1 MEPILDPAKIAR
13 PAPAASSAAGG
24 TGEIPRIEVRP
35 DARALAAQI
44 GLAGTFALTLLI
56 ALAAPASRLLVP
68 TGAPGT
74 TVPNWILGPFADVE
88 ISLTR
93 TPFCLALIAMVVCWA
108 VVVRGADTLPPRAA
122 FAAIVGVH
130 VVLALAPP
138 LLSTDVF
145 TYLGW
150 GRLDVIHGVNPYDFG
165 PGVRPQD
172 AIFPWTGLLWTDTPT
187 MYGPL
192 FTALA
197 SAAGWLG
204 PATGLWTLK
213 LLTVGASLAC
223 VWLTWSCARE
233 LRREPV
239 RAALMVG
246 LNPILLVFALGGAH
260 NDLLM
265 LALMLAGIRLVL
277 ARRDALGGAAV
288 AAAVAVKAT
297 GGLLLPFL
305 VIGARGGRARVAAG
319 AAAGLVAFG
328 LLGFALYGSGP
339 LGVGGT
345 ILGATED
352 HIGELRSVP
361 GILAAYA
368 GLGPIAGAA
377 RIILGL
383 LFLAALAASL
393 AWAVRRPDRW
403 IAAAAAA
410 TLALLFT
417 ATQLHPWYVVWTLPL
432 AALSG
437 ERRIRAAAIALTAVV
452 VTIHVV
458 RWLAPLGI
466 SYPHGG

>member
-1 MEPILDPAKIAR
+1 MEPILDPTKIAG

-24 TGEIPRIEVRP
+24 TGEIPRIRVRP
-35 DARALAAQI
+35 DGRALAAQI
-44 GLAGTFALTLLI
+44 GLAGMLALAMLV
-56 ALAAPASRLLVP
+56 ALAAPATRFLVP

-74 TVPNWILGPFADVE
+74 TVPDWILGPLSGVDVP
-88 ISLTR
+88 LTR
-93 TPFCLALIAMVVCWA
+93 TPFCLVLVAMVICWA
-108 VVVRGADTLPPRAA
+108 VVVRGADTLPARAA
-122 FAAIVGVH
+122 VTAIVATHLVF
-130 VVLALAPP
+130 VLAPP

-172 AIFPWTGLLWTDTPT
+172 AVFPWTGLLWTDTPT

-192 FTALA
+192 FSLLG

-204 PATGLWTLK
+204 PAGGLWTLK
-213 LLTVGASLAC
+213 LLAGAASLAC
-223 VWLTWSCARE
+223 VWLTWSCARA
-233 LRREPV
+233 LGRDPV
-239 RAALMVG
+239 PAALMVG

-305 VIGARGGRARVAAG
+305 VIGARGGRMRALAG
-319 AAAGLVAFG
+319 AVAGFAAFG
-328 LLGFALYGSGP
+328 LLGFAFYGTGP
-339 LGVGGT
+339 LGVAGT
-345 ILGATED
+345 ILGATEN

-361 GILAAYA
+361 GILSAYS
-368 GLGPIAGAA
+368 GLGPIGGLA
-377 RIILGL
+377 RLGL
-383 LFLAALAASL
+383 GAVFLIALIASL

-410 TLALLFT
+410 TLALLLT
-417 ATQLHPWYVVWTLPL
+417 ATQLHPWYAVWTLPL

-437 ERRIRAAAIALTAVV
+437 DRRIRAAAVGLTAIVV
-452 VTIHVV
+452 AIHVV

-466 SYPHGG
+466 NYPHGG

>member
-1 MEPILDPAKIAR
+1 MEPILDPTKIGG
-13 PAPAASSAAGG
+13 PAPAASSATGG
-24 TGEIPRIEVRP
+24 TGEIPRIVVRP
-35 DARALAAQI
+35 DGRALAAQI
-44 GLAGTFALTLLI
+44 GLAGMLALTLLVG
-56 ALAAPASRLLVP
+56 LAAPATRFLVP

-74 TVPNWILGPFADVE
+74 TVPDWILGPLAAIDVP
-88 ISLTR
+88 LTR
-93 TPFCLALIAMVVCWA
+93 TAFCLALVAMVACWA
-108 VVVRGADTLPPRAA
+108 LSVRGADTLPPRAA
-122 FAAIVGVH
+122 LVAIVGAH
-130 VVLALAPP
+130 LVLLLAPP

-172 AIFPWTGLLWTDTPT
+172 PVFPWTGLLWTDTPT
-187 MYGPL
+187 MYGPV
-192 FTALA
+192 FSALA

-204 PATGLWTLK
+204 PAGGLWTLK
-213 LLTVGASLAC
+213 LLTASASLAC
-223 VWLTWSCARE
+223 VWLTWSCARA
-233 LRREPV
+233 LGRDPV
-239 RAALMVG
+239 RASVMVG

-305 VIGARGGRARVAAG
+305 VIGARGGRRRAVAGAVAA
-319 AAAGLVAFG
+319 LVAFG
-328 LLGFALYGSGP
+328 ALGFALYGTGP
-339 LGVGGT
+339 LGVAGT

-361 GILAAYA
+361 GILSAYS
-368 GLGPIAGAA
+368 GLGPIGGAA
-377 RIILGL
+377 RIGLGA
-383 LFLAALAASL
+383 LFLLALVGSL

-410 TLALLFT
+410 TLALLLT

-437 ERRIRAAAIALTAVV
+437 DRRIRAAAIALTAIV

-466 SYPHGG
+466 NYPHGG